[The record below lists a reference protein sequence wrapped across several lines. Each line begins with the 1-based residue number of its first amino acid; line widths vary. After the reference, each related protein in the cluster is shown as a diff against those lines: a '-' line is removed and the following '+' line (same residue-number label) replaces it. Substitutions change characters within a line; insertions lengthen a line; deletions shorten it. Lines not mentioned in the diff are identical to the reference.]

1 MLKLI
6 QSNILTYGLKNECNI
21 LHILHPVEGTG
32 SLKCKTVYVINGT

>member
-21 LHILHPVEGTG
+21 LHTLQST
-32 SLKCKTVYVINGT
+32 SS